1 MNTSDFEIRDN
12 ILIKYHGN
20 GGEVI
25 IPDGVT
31 SIGKRAFLKCK
42 SLTSVIIPDSVTNIG
57 SMAFSGCTNLMNV
70 RIPDSMES
78 IGHYAFSRCTELKSL
93 TFPCT
98 LKEIGSC
105 LCDYFTQIFLRFPD
119 GKSFRVHGR
128 EDEKLNFM
136 IQKDYFKNI
145 DDKYLFVVELYAFGF
160 DDEGLFPY
168 MKKNF
173 RKLFPFMLEEE
184 TIPALKKIL
193 DSGEVVTKR
202 RIDKLIQYTIEN
214 QKHQA
219 QILLT
224 DYKYQ
229 HFEFKSMGEK
239 LKL

>member
-1 MNTSDFEIRDN
+1 MNSDFEIKDN

-25 IPDGVT
+25 IPNGVT
-31 SIGKRAFLKCK
+31 GIGNQAFLSCK
-42 SLTSVIIPDSVTNIG
+42 SLTGVIIPEGVTRIG

-78 IGHYAFSRCTELKSL
+78 IGHYVFSRCTGLKTL

-119 GKSFRVHGR
+119 GKTFRVHGR

-145 DDKYLFVVELYAFGF
+145 GDKYLFVVELYAFGF

-184 TIPALKKIL
+184 TLPALKKIL

-202 RIDKLIQYTIEN
+202 TIDKLIQYTIEN

-219 QILLT
+219 QVLLI
-224 DYKYQ
+224 DYKYH
-229 HFEFKSMGEK
+229 HFEVKPK
-239 LKL
+239 NLKL